1 MADNETK
8 VLSSMFMDRDSP
20 LGNSSDV
27 EGRRALH
34 VKDMAKLITKNY
46 DSGTVEYPNPTT
58 EIYKFKTGGMSGT
71 VVQTVTLVYTDA
83 SKKNLAGWET
93 TTP

>member
-1 MADNETK
+1 MAEDKTYSA
-8 VLSSMFMDRDSP
+8 LSMDRSEP
-20 LGNSSDV
+20 LGNSLDV

>member
-20 LGNSSDV
+20 LGNSQDV

-34 VKDMAKLITKNY
+34 VKNMAQLITKPY
-46 DSGTVEYPNPTT
+46 DAGTVEYPNDTT
-58 EIYKFKTGGMSGT
+58 EVYKFRQGGKTGT
-71 VVQTVTLVYTDA
+71 IVQTLTLEYTDNTKTDI
-83 SKKNLAGWET
+83 SSWEVT
-93 TTP
+93 